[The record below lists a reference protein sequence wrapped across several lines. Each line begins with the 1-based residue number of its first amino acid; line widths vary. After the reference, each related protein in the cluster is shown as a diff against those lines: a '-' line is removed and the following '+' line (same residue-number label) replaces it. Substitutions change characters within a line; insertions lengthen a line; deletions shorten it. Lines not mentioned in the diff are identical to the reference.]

1 MLKSIPQN
9 DVIIRRYNDRYFYT
23 DRLCP
28 FEIKTSARIR
38 NIYICLIAFIFIF
51 YYLFRPQNSLT
62 RSIDTEMHSDKKKR
76 KEKRNIQ
83 ARFFTSGLSTCFQN
97 KESLHFDEHRQN
109 TSQNVKDK
117 KVHIVQVSTVTYQHA
132 NLLYCQFNA

>member
-62 RSIDTEMHSDKKKR
+62 RSIDTEMHSDKKKKR
-76 KEKRNIQ
+76 KEKH
-83 ARFFTSGLSTCFQN
+83 SGAIFHIRSFHVFSKQRKSTF
-97 KESLHFDEHRQN
+97 
-109 TSQNVKDK
+109 
-117 KVHIVQVSTVTYQHA
+117 
-132 NLLYCQFNA
+132 